1 MDVFVTDE
9 ECILMA
15 NVAVLFEQYEGESD
29 MEGEAFSEKKAF
41 SETKAISEKKAIS
54 ETKAFSDLDTENLY
68 SMPVA
73 A

>member
-41 SETKAISEKKAIS
+41 S
-54 ETKAFSDLDTENLY
+54 DLDTENLY